1 MSELKIIGWDV
12 ISFFI
17 IDAINVLLPSNW
29 QNSLDNMLIALL
41 LPY

>member
-17 IDAINVLLPSNW
+17 IDAINVLLRLAE
-29 QNSLDNMLIALL
+29 QLAEFIG
-41 LPY
+41 